1 MPPRPGV
8 PQPAG
13 FEVVPMS
20 TQDCIFCR
28 IGRGDIPA
36 EKLYDDGVL
45 FAIRDLSPLAP
56 THLLII
62 PHEHIGPLA
71 DAPDAQVDVASRCMA
86 AAPHLAREMGVAE
99 NGFRLVVNQ
108 GAHAGQEVPHFHMH
122 LLAGRPL
129 GTMG

>member
-1 MPPRPGV
+1 
-8 PQPAG
+8 
-13 FEVVPMS
+13 MS
-20 TQDCIFCR
+20 MQDCIFCR

-45 FAIRDLSPLAP
+45 FAIRDLNPLAP
-56 THLLII
+56 THLLLI

-71 DAPDAQVDVASRCMA
+71 AAPEAQVDVAGRCMTA
-86 AAPHLAREMGVAE
+86 AANLARELGVAE
-99 NGFRLVVNQ
+99 GGFRLVVNQ
-108 GAHAGQEVPHFHMH
+108 GADAGQEVPHFHMH